1 LEPPQSD
8 PSQWWQL
15 AASIVFILSLV
26 ELFLLAS
33 YEATF
38 TLLSRSSLEKLVE
51 NNVNRA
57 RSMLSIYEP
66 RHRLQLMARI
76 GEALGVISC
85 TLSLL
90 YLVRPLYISH
100 GLPGY
105 YSLITSFVG
114 TLVASFIVLSARRRL
129 RFDDESEDLRVA
141 PLAMAFVP
149 LHTLLAPFTN
159 LLDKLTSGNYSDEDF
174 RAEKEEELRSI
185 VESEGESGVIE
196 ENKRE
201 MIQGVFGFH
210 DRIVREVMI
219 PRVDMIALEQS
230 ATLEELI
237 REIKEKGHSRLP
249 IYDES
254 LDKIRGIAYAKDLL
268 QLILTEH
275 DAIDTQ
281 MPLKNLID
289 QPPNSQ
295 TFDFIHEAYYVPETK
310 KIDLLLNDM
319 RGNKTHMAIVLD
331 EYSGTAGLVTTED
344 LIEEIV
350 GDIQDEYDEEDEQL
364 FTWVVPEETLLVN
377 ARIDIE
383 DLNELMNIGLPTDSG
398 FETLGGYIFDHLGE
412 IPAEG
417 QSFQEEALEMTILKV
432 EGQRIGQVRLKRIEV
447 QQEEESA

>member
-1 LEPPQSD
+1 MEPPQSD
-8 PSQWWQL
+8 PSQWWHL

-57 RSMLSIYEP
+57 QSMLSIYEP
-66 RHRLQLMARI
+66 RHRLRLMTRI

-85 TLSLL
+85 ALSLL
-90 YLVRPLYISH
+90 YLVRPLYLSH

-114 TLVASFIVLSARRRL
+114 TLVTAFIVLSAPRRL
-129 RFDDESEDLRVA
+129 RFDDESEDVRVA

-149 LHTLLAPFTN
+149 LHALLGPFTN

-268 QLILTEH
+268 QLILTER

-281 MPLKNLID
+281 ISLKDLID
-289 QPPNSQ
+289 QPPNGQ
-295 TFDFIHEAYYVPETK
+295 TFDFIHETYYVPETK

-319 RGNKTHMAIVLD
+319 RSNKTHIAIVLD

-447 QQEEESA
+447 QQEGESA

>member
-1 LEPPQSD
+1 LEPPQAD
-8 PSQWWQL
+8 PSQWWHL

-51 NNVNRA
+51 NSVPRA
-57 RSMLSIYEP
+57 RSMLGIYEP
-66 RHRLQLMARI
+66 RHRLRLMARI

-85 TLSLL
+85 ALSLL

-100 GLPGY
+100 GFPGY
-105 YSLITSFVG
+105 YSLITAFIG
-114 TLVASFIVLSARRRL
+114 TLVAAFIVLSAPRRL
-129 RFDDESEDLRVA
+129 RFDDEGEDVRVA

-149 LHTLLAPFTN
+149 LHAFLAPFTN

-196 ENKRE
+196 ESERE
-201 MIQGVFGFH
+201 MIEGVFGFH

-219 PRVDMIALEQS
+219 PRVDMVALEQS
-230 ATLEELI
+230 STLEDLI
-237 REIKEKGHSRLP
+237 VEIKEKGHSRLP

-268 QLILTEH
+268 QLLLSESG
-275 DAIDTQ
+275 AIDTQ
-281 MPLKNLID
+281 LALKDLID
-289 QPPNSQ
+289 QPGDSQ
-295 TFDFIHEAYYVPETK
+295 IFDFIHQAYYVPETK
-310 KIDLLLNDM
+310 KIDILLNDM
-319 RGNKTHMAIVLD
+319 RSNKMRMAIVLD

-350 GDIQDEYDEEDEQL
+350 GDIQDEYDEEEEQL
-364 FTWVVPEETLLVN
+364 FTWLVPEDTLLVN

-383 DLNELMNIGLPTDSG
+383 DLNELMNMSLPTDSG

-417 QSFQEEALEMTILKV
+417 QSFQEDALEVTILKV

-447 QQEEESA
+447 KGEEESP

>member
-1 LEPPQSD
+1 MEPPQSD
-8 PSQWWQL
+8 PSQWWHL
-15 AASIVFILSLV
+15 AASIIFILSLV

-38 TLLSRSSLEKLVE
+38 TFLSRSSLEKLVE

-57 RSMLSIYEP
+57 RSMLSIYET
-66 RHRLQLMARI
+66 RHRLRLMART

-85 TLSLL
+85 ALSLL
-90 YLVRPLYISH
+90 YLVRPLYLSH

-114 TLVASFIVLSARRRL
+114 TLVAAFIVLSSPRRL
-129 RFDDESEDLRVA
+129 RFDDESEEVRVA

-149 LHTLLAPFTN
+149 LHALLNPFTN
-159 LLDKLTSGNYSDEDF
+159 MLDKLTSGNYSDEDF

-196 ENKRE
+196 EGERE

-268 QLILTEH
+268 QLILTER
-275 DAIDTQ
+275 DTIDTQ
-281 MPLKNLID
+281 ISLKDLID

-295 TFDFIHEAYYVPETK
+295 TFDFINQAYYVPETK

-319 RGNKTHMAIVLD
+319 RSNKMQMAIVLD

-350 GDIQDEYDEEDEQL
+350 GDIQDEYDEENEQL

-383 DLNELMNIGLPTDSG
+383 DLNQLMNIGLPTDSG

-412 IPAEG
+412 IPTEG
-417 QSFQEEALEMTILKV
+417 QIFHEEALEVTILKV
-432 EGQRIGQVRLKRIEV
+432 EGQRIGQVRLKRLEV